1 VDFLLIGWQSWSP
14 FPVNPGRQV
23 QVIVL
28 SGSVSYTLHSAL
40 ATQGVNVEHGFLQS
54 PRLFL
59 TMQTSLLGQSLSSLH
74 PSSLMGSGTKGR
86 FLLITM
92 VRMESFSIKLEFIA
106 GSDNYKYVNQDENWS
121 TKKNMQHKKAQEILI
136 SLKKQS
142 VLSAMLQLTLW
153 KVHICT

>member
-1 VDFLLIGWQSWSP
+1 
-14 FPVNPGRQV
+14 
-23 QVIVL
+23 
-28 SGSVSYTLHSAL
+28 
-40 ATQGVNVEHGFLQS
+40 
-54 PRLFL
+54 
-59 TMQTSLLGQSLSSLH
+59 
-74 PSSLMGSGTKGR
+74 
-86 FLLITM
+86 
-92 VRMESFSIKLEFIA
+92 MESFSIKLEFIA